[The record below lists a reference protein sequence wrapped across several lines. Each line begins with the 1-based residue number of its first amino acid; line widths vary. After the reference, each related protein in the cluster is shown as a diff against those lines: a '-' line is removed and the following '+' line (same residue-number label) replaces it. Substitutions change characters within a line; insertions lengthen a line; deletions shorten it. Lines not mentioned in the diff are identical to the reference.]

1 MQLLATAEQM
11 RSYDRTAIES
21 LGIPGLVLMENAGR
35 AFVDILERRAGVLA
49 DRTAI
54 VLCGKGNNGGDG
66 SVIARH
72 LANRGCTVHLYL
84 LARRGEVTGDAKVN
98 LDALRAMVPLAR
110 GSLKVVEGAGAR
122 QLAAAP
128 PADVAVDA
136 IFGTGFTGAAK
147 GIAAQAI
154 QFLNEQRGLVASVD
168 IPSGVNADTG
178 AAEGPAVK
186 AALTVAMGL
195 AKNGHYLGEG
205 RELSGEVVVADISIP
220 KGVIRTP
227 RGGTFRVE
235 AADVGALLPRRPLRA
250 HKYSVGKVLV
260 LGGSRKFTGA
270 PCMSALG
277 AMRAGAGAV
286 VLAIPKSIHTVL
298 ARKLTEVI
306 LEPQEETS
314 GGTLSRDAIDE
325 IRDRAR
331 WADAVAV
338 GPGLSRDEETDKL
351 VLQLLAELTVPVV
364 VDADALTAI
373 AAEPE
378 VLKRRKG
385 ESILTPH
392 SGELA
397 RLTGTSSAVIEADRL
412 SAARSAARRLHCI
425 VVLKGAPTVTALP
438 DGTAYVNSTGNPGM
452 ATIGTG
458 DVLTGI
464 IVSLLAQGME
474 PGPAA
479 YAGVFLHGLSGDL
492 AASHYGER
500 SILATDLLGQLP
512 AAFLSVGS

>member
-21 LGIPGLVLMENAGR
+21 LGIPGLILMENAGR
-35 AFVDILERRAGVLA
+35 AFVDILERRVGVLA
-49 DRTAI
+49 NRTAI

-72 LANRGCTVHLYL
+72 LVNRGWTVHLYL
-84 LARRGEVTGDAKVN
+84 LARKGEVKGDAKVN
-98 LDALRAMVPLAR
+98 LDALRAMVPLVR
-110 GSLKVVEGAGAR
+110 GSLKIVEGAGAR

-136 IFGTGFTGAAK
+136 IFGTGFTGAAR
-147 GIAAQAI
+147 GISAQAI
-154 QFLNEQRGLVASVD
+154 EFLNEQRGLVASVD
-168 IPSGVNADTG
+168 IPSGVNADNG
-178 AAEGPAVK
+178 AVEGPAVK

-195 AKNGHYLGEG
+195 AKRGHYLAEG

-220 KGVIRTP
+220 KGVIRSA
-227 RGGTFRVE
+227 RGGTFRAE
-235 AADVGALLPRRPLRA
+235 SADVGGLLPRRPLRA
-250 HKYSVGKVLV
+250 HKYSVGKILV

-277 AMRAGAGAV
+277 ALRAGAGAV
-286 VLAIPKSIHTVL
+286 VLGFPKSIHTVL

-306 LEPQEETS
+306 LEPLEETS
-314 GGTLSRDAIDE
+314 VGTLSREAIDE

-338 GPGLSRDEETDKL
+338 GPGLSRNEETDEL

-364 VDADALTAI
+364 IDADGLTAI
-373 AAEPE
+373 TADMEA
-378 VLKRRKG
+378 LKRRKG
-385 ESILTPH
+385 ETILTPH
-392 SGELA
+392 AGELA
-397 RLTGTSSAVIEADRL
+397 RLTGTTAAAIESDRL
-412 SAARSAARRLHCI
+412 SAARNAARRLRST

-458 DVLTGI
+458 DVLTGM
-464 IVSLLAQGME
+464 IVSLLAQGMDS
-474 PGPAA
+474 GPAA
-479 YAGVFLHGLSGDL
+479 CAGVFLHGRAGDL
-492 AASHYGER
+492 AASHFGER
-500 SILATDLLGQLP
+500 SLLATDLLDQIP